1 MYWSIYSLQKTSQ
14 HSLMTAVS
22 KGRSLEKKCFREFWT
37 VLHRG
42 CLQVKYAIKKWKL
55 VKMKQGARWT
65 FICLLTFA
73 QALKREFCWFR
84 KILCLTIPNSF
95 AKSLEKEKFQGE
107 GLGWGGVIWGWG
119 YLMCPP
125 PPLLWLGWVDGMVII
140 GGVWRVMVNVLKIF
154 FNLSSATFFSS
165 SFFVSQ
171 CYQGEQ

>member
-1 MYWSIYSLQKTSQ
+1 MLGLKIFVRVQTFWRRPFVPLHNFCHPAEIYTWHNMYWSIYSLQKTSQ

-125 PPLLWLGWVDGMVII
+125 PPFCGWDGWMGWL
-140 GGVWRVMVNVLKIF
+140 
-154 FNLSSATFFSS
+154 S
-165 SFFVSQ
+165 
-171 CYQGEQ
+171 